1 MSLIILHPSAC
12 SIGFEMKTL
21 HKQFCLSDS
30 LPGKTEKKK
39 GREIG
44 RRKKEEVGGK
54 RERKEGKKG
63 ERKRGKIEASGFT
76 VNGLSF

>member
-1 MSLIILHPSAC
+1 
-12 SIGFEMKTL
+12 MKTL